1 MQRLDNT
8 IHNKSKS
15 GFTIIE
21 LLIVIVIIGI
31 LAAIMVVSYSGVTQR
46 ANNSTAEDAA
56 NMVARKLESFKSET
70 GAYAYDVS
78 SLTSAHGKPYH
89 IDATT
94 VTFDLATTQPTTPKT
109 VKILRCGTTPNATQA
124 NISSTNNNIRGARV
138 YYWTYTNGGNAN
150 SYVAVG
156 NDSGTGVACPAS

>member
-1 MQRLDNT
+1 MLT
-8 IHNKSKS
+8 LKKS

-31 LAAIMVVSYSGVTQR
+31 LATIMIVSYSGVTQR
-46 ANNSTAEDAA
+46 ANNSTAEDTA

-70 GAYAYDVS
+70 GAYAYDIS
-78 SLTSAHGKPYH
+78 SLTSAHSKPYY

-94 VTFDLATTQPTTPKT
+94 VAFDLGATQPTTPKT
-109 VKILRCGTTPNATQA
+109 VKLLKCGTTPNATQA
-124 NISSTNNNIRGARV
+124 NISSTNNNIRGTRV

-150 SYVAVG
+150 SYVSVG
-156 NDSGTGVACPAS
+156 NDSGSGIACPTS